1 MRVISIKIPEKLL
14 DEIDKYAVNHG
25 FYRSEIIRLAII
37 EFLDN
42 HTKNKENDKAKV
54 EKIKL

>member
-14 DEIDKYAVNHG
+14 DEIDNYAMNHG
-25 FYRSEIIRLAII
+25 FFRSEVVRLAII

-42 HTKNKENDKAKV
+42 HAKKKEDNEVKV
-54 EKIKL
+54 EKII

>member
-14 DEIDKYAVNHG
+14 DELDNYAMNHR
-25 FYRSEIIRLAII
+25 FHRSEVVRLAII

-42 HTKNKENDKAKV
+42 HVRNKENDEVRV

>member
-14 DEIDKYAVNHG
+14 DELDNYAMNHR
-25 FYRSEIIRLAII
+25 FHRSEVVRLAII

-42 HTKNKENDKAKV
+42 HVRNKENDEVKI
-54 EKIKL
+54 EKITF